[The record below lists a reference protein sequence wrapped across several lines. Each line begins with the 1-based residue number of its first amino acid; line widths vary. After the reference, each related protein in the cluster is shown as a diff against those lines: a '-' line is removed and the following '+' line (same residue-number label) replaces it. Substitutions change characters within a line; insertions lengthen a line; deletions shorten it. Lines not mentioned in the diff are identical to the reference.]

1 MYARSQQ
8 VIGATAGTRYLFR
21 CLQPLHIQEV
31 TVNLLYIEHGPE
43 LNILPSSITTLH
55 PMAPFVFFLPV
66 DSQQNFYGEG
76 TH

>member
-31 TVNLLYIEHGPE
+31 TVNLLYIEHGPG
-43 LNILPSSITTLH
+43 LNILTSRSIMTLH
-55 PMAPFVFFLPV
+55 ILGDHIQEGP
-66 DSQQNFYGEG
+66 DSKINKKN
-76 TH
+76 